1 VTTRGPWQG
10 MRTIARFNWPV
21 YLLAAMV
28 LAGAVICVILI
39 PVPWLKA
46 AAVLA
51 GAGALYFI
59 VVSLGV
65 SHWVYDRSD
74 LYRWNWLA
82 RAAGDVRGGT
92 MVFCHSG
99 FDEASA
105 MLRERFPG
113 SAWRTLDH
121 YDGKRMSE
129 PSIRR
134 ARALFPPL
142 PGTIAA
148 PHNRWPVET
157 GSAGAVFGI
166 LAIHELRSVEERAA
180 WFAEARRCLGPGGR
194 VVLVEHVRDFAN
206 FLAFGPGFLHFH
218 AVASWRRSWENA
230 GLRLVGGFR
239 ITPFVRVFTLT
250 AYE

>member
-1 VTTRGPWQG
+1 MTTRAPWQG

-21 YLLAAMV
+21 YLLAALV
-28 LAGAVICVILI
+28 LAAAVICAILV

-46 AAVLA
+46 AAALA
-51 GAGALYFI
+51 GAGALHFI

-74 LYRWNWLA
+74 LYRWNWLV
-82 RAAGDVRGGT
+82 RAAGEVRHGM
-92 MVFCHSG
+92 MVVCHSG

-105 MLRERFPG
+105 MLRARFPG
-113 SAWRTLDH
+113 SALQMLDH
-121 YDGKRMSE
+121 YDDKRMRE

-134 ARALFPPL
+134 ARALFPRP
-142 PGTIAA
+142 PETTAA
-148 PHNRWPVET
+148 PHDRWPVET
-157 GSAGAVFGI
+157 GSADVVFGI

-180 WFAEARRCLGPGGR
+180 WFAEARRCLGTGGR

-218 AVASWRRSWENA
+218 SVVSWRSSWESA
-230 GLRLVGGFR
+230 GLRLADGFR

-250 AYE
+250 AHE